1 MLRVLGLHP
10 TQRDIMDSFLARQDS
25 VEAIESVMDMMDD
38 WDDRSWTMRPRRCLA
53 RRQRSFPY
61 MTPAWAS
68 VRHLRPLLDDT
79 PLLIVRSGDHTRSAK
94 KSEENLKR
102 NKLDKENNTQND
114 KKCNSGRM
122 EEKEKSVVTNDKN
135 KCSNDNKSVEK
146 VWRYSVDVGGCDEVR
161 AFTEDGLLVVE
172 GRGRD
177 SDSSVMVRHVTTL
190 PPHVKAETLTATQ
203 KEGRLELSHKCDAV
217 PPSVVNIPITKAEEK
232 KTLEDKT
239 VSNDEQQ
246 EESNTT
252 QAEDSSRE

>member
-25 VEAIESVMDMMDD
+25 MKAVESVMDMM
-38 WDDRSWTMRPRRCLA
+38 DDRSWTMRPRRCLA
-53 RRQRSFPY
+53 RRQRSCPY
-61 MTPAWAS
+61 ITPAWRS
-68 VRHLRPLLDDT
+68 LRHLRPLFDDT
-79 PLLIVRSGDHTRSAK
+79 PLLIVSSGYDTRSAK
-94 KSEENLKR
+94 SEQYPKKKNLK
-102 NKLDKENNTQND
+102 KQGETQNN
-114 KKCNSGRM
+114 K
-122 EEKEKSVVTNDKN
+122 
-135 KCSNDNKSVEK
+135 KCSNTKEKEQTVDTKDCKDCSNEMKSAK
-146 VWRYSVDVGGCDEVR
+146 VWRYSLDVGGCDEVR

-239 VSNDEQQ
+239 VYNDEQQ
-246 EESNTT
+246 EESNTGEK
-252 QAEDSSRE
+252 EDSSKEE

>member
-1 MLRVLGLHP
+1 
-10 TQRDIMDSFLARQDS
+10 
-25 VEAIESVMDMMDD
+25 
-38 WDDRSWTMRPRRCLA
+38 
-53 RRQRSFPY
+53 

-68 VRHLRPLLDDT
+68 LGHLLPLLDDT

-94 KSEENLKR
+94 KSEENPKR
-102 NKLDKENNTQND
+102 KNLRKQDIQNNKCTNGK
-114 KKCNSGRM
+114 
-122 EEKEKSVVTNDKN
+122 EKEQGVDTKDCKE
-135 KCSNDNKSVEK
+135 CSNEMKSAE

-203 KEGRLELSHKCDAV
+203 KDGRLELSHKCDAV